1 MKDGPDLSGAAAPA
15 VLDYARAR
23 FAALAAAERDALTAA
38 AFARSLGV
46 PWETIAGV
54 TGRYTRQGLKKRLEA
69 GGYTTGPEEGGN
81 A

>member
-1 MKDGPDLSGAAAPA
+1 VKDGPDLSGAAAPA

-46 PWETIAGV
+46 PWESIARETG
-54 TGRYTRQGLKKRLEA
+54 GRYTRQGLQKRLRA
-69 GGYTTGPEEGGN
+69 GGYTTGPEQN
-81 A
+81 L